1 VPIHIDLND
10 IRVFKAVYD
19 QNGFKKA
26 ADTLFVTQSAV
37 SQTIANLEHKLD
49 TLLLERNPLKLT
61 EAGIRLLNYAE
72 VTLSS
77 EQAVLDDIHNIKN
90 GILSTL
96 LLALNG
102 SVNILFTQKL
112 MSIYCQDS
120 PLTKLK
126 VNVMPS
132 RQIIT
137 AIGTD
142 LWEIGF
148 GPFQREMPPHFETIP
163 LYQDHRI
170 LMISKNY
177 PDLAALLS
185 KPESILQK
193 VPLIVSHLE
202 DQDLRPALDKL
213 RHSFG
218 TIWEINDTEL
228 RISLVV
234 QGLGMSFLD
243 QRIVDYDER
252 CKDLVPL
259 DMVDFGRIPLQFG
272 LYHRKGKHLSMG
284 ANRFISV
291 CKAFN
296 FDN

>member
-1 VPIHIDLND
+1 MPIHIDIND
-10 IRVFKAVYD
+10 IRVFKAVYE

-37 SQTIANLEHKLD
+37 SQTIANLESKLD

-72 VTLSS
+72 VTLNS
-77 EQAVLDDIHNIKN
+77 EQAVLDDINKIKN

-96 LLALNG
+96 SLAMNG
-102 SVNILFTQKL
+102 SVNILFAQKI
-112 MSIYCQDS
+112 MSRYCQKS
-120 PLTKLK
+120 PLTKIN

-148 GPFQREMPPHFETIP
+148 GPFQHQMPPHFETIP
-163 LYQDHRI
+163 LFQDERV
-170 LMISKNY
+170 LMISKDY
-177 PDLAALLS
+177 PDLDALMS
-185 KPESILQK
+185 NPESILQK

-202 DQDLRPALDKL
+202 DQDMRPALDKL

-218 TIWEINDTEL
+218 TIWEVNDIEL
-228 RISLVV
+228 RVSLVA

-243 QRIVDYDER
+243 QRIVKHDLR
-252 CKDLVPL
+252 CQSLIAIEDVN
-259 DMVDFGRIPLQFG
+259 FARIPLQFG
-272 LYHRKGKHLSMG
+272 LYYRKGKRRSMG
-284 ANRFISV
+284 ANRFIKI
-291 CKAFN
+291 CEC
-296 FDN
+296 FDFDA